1 MAIFRDMYCS
11 ACGRVTA
18 DVDCSDVRGD
28 IRCAQCQTVTVHR
41 AACNG
46 GMKTRYRVNDWP
58 TDPEFYRGQ
67 VKVIGAEATDSEG
80 EPVRRYDSATK
91 TRGAP
96 MTDAPQYHNGTTERE
111 TRRDMIKHATRRQR
125 GRSPIVIDMGKRNG

>member
-1 MAIFRDMYCS
+1 MLRDFDCPACDFRMF
-11 ACGRVTA
+11 
-18 DVDCSDVRGD
+18 DVDVDSGTLEMRALCPVCDRRKVF
-28 IRCAQCQTVTVHR
+28 R

-67 VKVIGAEATDSEG
+67 VKVLGAEATDSEG